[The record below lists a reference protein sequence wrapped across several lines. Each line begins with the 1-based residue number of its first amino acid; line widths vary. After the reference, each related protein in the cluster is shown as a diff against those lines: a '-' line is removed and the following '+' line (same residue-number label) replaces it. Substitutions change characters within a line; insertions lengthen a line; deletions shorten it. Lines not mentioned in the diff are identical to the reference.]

1 VGDFVN
7 VLKKAKVKTKLI
19 LAFLVMALL
28 ITVVGIVGII
38 SLKTIDGNS
47 QDMYSNKLQ
56 RIYMI
61 SDFGGNLRASEA
73 DMLQLVYV
81 RDDSQKDALEKD
93 IQENTDRNN
102 EYIANYEKLS
112 MDDLEKQQW
121 TTFKNQLYQYRAKKN
136 NVIKLI
142 NDNNFDEALKQYA
155 GMPKI
160 SDDMIDSL
168 DKLTNTNFDSAKIAN
183 TNSHSVFETASTK
196 MLIVM
201 LGGIV
206 LAIGIGLFMA
216 KNISASLQKIKKYA
230 QRLAEYNFSEAITI
244 TRGDEF
250 SETGIALNTAQE
262 NVSILIKQLME
273 NSQDMS
279 ASSEELAAT
288 VEELTAKFQS
298 IDEATKKIVDGIQE
312 TTASSEQ
319 ISASI
324 QEVDSSINV
333 LSQKA
338 MDGSNNASQSKERAY
353 EIQSNSK
360 ESNLKGRSVYTEKE
374 KKILKAIE
382 EGKVVENIKV
392 MADTISSISE
402 QTNLLALNAAIEAA
416 RAGEQGKGFAVVAE
430 EVRKLAEQSGEA
442 IIGIKDTII
451 KVQEAFK
458 NLSINSNEVLNHIKE
473 TVSPQF
479 QAFGKMGERYYEDA
493 NFVSNMSEE
502 IAAMTEQITAT
513 VGQVS
518 QSVENMVSIAE
529 GSSEN
534 ASSIEGNIHGA
545 TQGIEQV
552 AITAQTQAVMA
563 EKIAEIVQK
572 FRV

>member
-1 VGDFVN
+1 VN

-38 SLKTIDGNS
+38 SLKTMDGNS

-61 SDFGGNLRASEA
+61 SDFGQNLRTSEA

-81 RDDSQKDALEKD
+81 RDGSQKDALEKD

-102 EYIANYEKLS
+102 EYIANYEKLP

-206 LAIGIGLFMA
+206 LAIGIGLFMS
-216 KNISASLQKIKKYA
+216 KNISASLQKMKKYA
-230 QRLAEYNFSEAITI
+230 QRLAEYDFSEAITI

-338 MDGSNNASQSKERAY
+338 MDGSNNAIQSKERAY

>member
-1 VGDFVN
+1 VN

-38 SLKTIDGNS
+38 SLKTMDGNS

-61 SDFGGNLRASEA
+61 SDFGQNLRASEA

-102 EYIANYEKLS
+102 EYIANYEKLP

-230 QRLAEYNFSEAITI
+230 QRLAEYDFSEAITI

-338 MDGSNNASQSKERAY
+338 MDGSNNAIQSKERAY

-479 QAFGKMGERYYEDA
+479 QAFGKMGEQYYEDA

-529 GSSEN
+529 GSSQN

>member
-38 SLKTIDGNS
+38 SLKTMDGNS

-61 SDFGGNLRASEA
+61 SDFGQNLRASEA

-102 EYIANYEKLS
+102 EYIANYEKLP

-142 NDNNFDEALKQYA
+142 NDNNFDEALKQYV

-230 QRLAEYNFSEAITI
+230 QRLAEYDFSEAITI

-479 QAFGKMGERYYEDA
+479 QAFGKMGEQYYEDA

-529 GSSEN
+529 GSSQN

>member
-1 VGDFVN
+1 VN

-38 SLKTIDGNS
+38 SLKTMDGNA

-56 RIYMI
+56 GVYMLT
-61 SDFGGNLRASEA
+61 DFGQNLRSSEA

-81 RDDSQKDALEKD
+81 RDASQKDALEKD
-93 IQENTDRNN
+93 IKENTDQNN
-102 EYIANYEKLS
+102 EYIANYEKLP
-112 MDDLEKQQW
+112 MYDLDKQQW
-121 TTFKNQLYQYRAKKN
+121 TTFKNQLNQYRAKKN

-142 NDNNFDEALKQYA
+142 NDNNFDEALKQYV

-168 DKLTNTNFDSAKIAN
+168 NKLTNTNFDSAKIAN
-183 TNSHSVFETASTK
+183 TNRHSVFETASTK

-288 VEELTAKFQS
+288 VQELTAKFQS

-312 TTASSEQ
+312 TTTSSEQ

-353 EIQSNSK
+353 EMQSNSK
-360 ESNLKGRSVYTEKE
+360 ESNEKGRYIYAEKE
-374 KKILKAIE
+374 NKILKAIE

-458 NLSINSNEVLNHIKE
+458 NLSINSNEVLKHIKE

-479 QAFGKMGERYYEDA
+479 QTFGKMGEQYYEDA

-518 QSVENMVSIAE
+518 QSVENMTSIAA

>member
-1 VGDFVN
+1 
-7 VLKKAKVKTKLI
+7 
-19 LAFLVMALL
+19 
-28 ITVVGIVGII
+28 
-38 SLKTIDGNS
+38 
-47 QDMYSNKLQ
+47 
-56 RIYMI
+56 
-61 SDFGGNLRASEA
+61 
-73 DMLQLVYV
+73 
-81 RDDSQKDALEKD
+81 
-93 IQENTDRNN
+93 
-102 EYIANYEKLS
+102 
-112 MDDLEKQQW
+112 
-121 TTFKNQLYQYRAKKN
+121 
-136 NVIKLI
+136 
-142 NDNNFDEALKQYA
+142 
-155 GMPKI
+155 
-160 SDDMIDSL
+160 
-168 DKLTNTNFDSAKIAN
+168 
-183 TNSHSVFETASTK
+183 
-196 MLIVM
+196 
-201 LGGIV
+201 
-206 LAIGIGLFMA
+206 
-216 KNISASLQKIKKYA
+216 
-230 QRLAEYNFSEAITI
+230 
-244 TRGDEF
+244 
-250 SETGIALNTAQE
+250 
-262 NVSILIKQLME
+262 
-273 NSQDMS
+273 
-279 ASSEELAAT
+279 
-288 VEELTAKFQS
+288 
-298 IDEATKKIVDGIQE
+298 
-312 TTASSEQ
+312 
-319 ISASI
+319 
-324 QEVDSSINV
+324 
-333 LSQKA
+333 
-338 MDGSNNASQSKERAY
+338 
-353 EIQSNSK
+353 
-360 ESNLKGRSVYTEKE
+360 
-374 KKILKAIE
+374 
-382 EGKVVENIKV
+382 VENIKV

>member
-1 VGDFVN
+1 VN

-19 LAFLVMALL
+19 LAFLVIALL

-38 SLKTIDGNS
+38 SLKNMDVNS

-56 RIYMI
+56 GVYMLT
-61 SDFGGNLRASEA
+61 DFGQNLRASEA

-81 RDDSQKDALEKD
+81 RDASQKDALEKD
-93 IQENTDRNN
+93 IKENTDQNN
-102 EYIANYEKLS
+102 EYIANYEKLP
-112 MDDLEKQQW
+112 MYDLDKQQW
-121 TTFKNQLYQYRAKKN
+121 TTFKNQLNQYRAKKN

-142 NDNNFDEALKQYA
+142 NDNNFDEALKQYV

-168 DKLTNTNFDSAKIAN
+168 NKLTNTNFDSAKIAN
-183 TNSHSVFETASTK
+183 TNSHSVFEAASTK

-206 LAIGIGLFMA
+206 LAICIGLFMA
-216 KNISASLQKIKKYA
+216 KNISASLQKMKKFA
-230 QRLAEYNFSEAITI
+230 QRLAEYNFSEDITI
-244 TRGDEF
+244 THGDEF

-430 EVRKLAEQSGEA
+430 TCRTVRR
-442 IIGIKDTII
+442 
-451 KVQEAFK
+451 
-458 NLSINSNEVLNHIKE
+458 SNN
-473 TVSPQF
+473 
-479 QAFGKMGERYYEDA
+479 R
-493 NFVSNMSEE
+493 N
-502 IAAMTEQITAT
+502 
-513 VGQVS
+513 
-518 QSVENMVSIAE
+518 
-529 GSSEN
+529 
-534 ASSIEGNIHGA
+534 
-545 TQGIEQV
+545 
-552 AITAQTQAVMA
+552 
-563 EKIAEIVQK
+563 
-572 FRV
+572 

>member
-1 VGDFVN
+1 VN